1 MHFTYL
7 KVENTNCLLR
17 SLVCAYPLFFFFG
30 YMQFQI
36 LSSNF
41 LQEAEWFHQNYIPCF
56 TDHVTVSLQTGGAI
70 ELPVSLIVGMG
81 DIATKEVLD
90 WALAN
95 PDAGRAFAEV
105 ARFMDDLAASHVC
118 MTN

>member
-1 MHFTYL
+1 
-7 KVENTNCLLR
+7 
-17 SLVCAYPLFFFFG
+17 
-30 YMQFQI
+30 MQFQI

-41 LQEAEWFHQNYIPCF
+41 LQEAEWFHQNYIPSF
-56 TDHVTVSLQTGGAI
+56 TDHVNVSLQTGGAI

-81 DIATKEVLD
+81 DTATKEVFD
-90 WALAN
+90 WALAS

-105 ARFMDDLAASHVC
+105 ARFMDDLAASHVR